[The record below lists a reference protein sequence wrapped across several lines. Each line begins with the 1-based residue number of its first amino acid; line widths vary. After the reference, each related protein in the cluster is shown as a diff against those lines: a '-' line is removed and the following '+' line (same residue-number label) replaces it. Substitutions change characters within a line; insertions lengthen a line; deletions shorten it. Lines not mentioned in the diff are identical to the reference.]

1 MHVRTWGHSCVPPFL
16 YVYICPCL
24 WYNFASKQHTDI
36 GEDENMD
43 MKTSISEQQL
53 REILHDAT
61 GLQLEL
67 DAALTNRLHRPVFTG
82 TGATADYLDGALH
95 VAFEDGYTV
104 IVPVVYHAMIPL
116 REVKAE
122 LMLACENLRQVLTG
136 CCDADDSLRR
146 AADRVDR
153 AQAALK
159 HVLATRSTAHGIS
172 PTET

>member
-1 MHVRTWGHSCVPPFL
+1 MHGGHSCVPRFC
-16 YVYICPCL
+16 VYICLHL

-53 REILHDAT
+53 RAVLQDAT

-67 DAALTNRLHRPVFTG
+67 DAAWTNRLHRPAFTG
-82 TGATADYLDGALH
+82 PGATADYLDGALH
-95 VAFEDGYTV
+95 VAFEDGRTV
-104 IVPVVYHAMIPL
+104 IVPVVAHDMIPL

-159 HVLATRSTAHGIS
+159 RVLATPATTA
-172 PTET
+172 E